1 MDGLVRLGVY
11 MGGKIAADTARALL
25 DAGIRLKEAAEV
37 QPIAQKSQDQD
48 LAEKPGYE
56 GTFPHL
62 SVFLKLKV
70 SPCTA
75 ERPSMGRTGT
85 KTEGS
90 SATSPLG

>member
-48 LAEKPGYE
+48 LAEKTGYE
-56 GTFPHL
+56 GAFPHL

-70 SPCTA
+70 SPSTS
-75 ERPSMGRTGT
+75 ERL
-85 KTEGS
+85 GS
-90 SATSPLG
+90 